1 MWDKSVL
8 VHFMS
13 HCQSKGKKDSPAIMI
28 WVFMCKSPIYLR
40 DGIYSYTNNSII
52 RNLEI
57 SLLFHIMS
65 SIYSIVTPVKRKRS
79 HDYDPRGKKS
89 KIIPY
94 KVPKGFDI
102 YNYLQIW
109 QIRNTLK
116 FL

>member
-1 MWDKSVL
+1 MRQECLGAFYESL
-8 VHFMS
+8 PE
-13 HCQSKGKKDSPAIMI
+13 QGKEGLTCHHDL
-28 WVFMCKSPIYLR
+28 CKSPIYLR

-102 YNYLQIW
+102 YNYLQI
-109 QIRNTLK
+109 
-116 FL
+116 